1 MEAEKSL
8 IIRDWLDGM
17 ISSEELS
24 FHLKHY
30 NKLVPLENPN

>member
-1 MEAEKSL
+1 MRKDF
-8 IIRDWLDGM
+8 IITEWLDGK

-30 NKLVPLENPN
+30 NKPVPMKHPN